1 MKMQQN
7 SNQRSLLPGRMLSI
21 TGLILAVIGAFFV
34 SVAMNGLG
42 MILGMLGYAL
52 GSRILGSV
60 ASWLSL
66 ITIFIGMFFGQE
78 TSQF

>member
-1 MKMQQN
+1 MQQN
-7 SNQRSLLPGRMLSI
+7 SNQRSLLPGRVLSI
-21 TGLILAVIGAFFV
+21 TGLFLAVIGAFFV

-66 ITIFIGMFFGQE
+66 ITIFIGMFFGQD

>member
-1 MKMQQN
+1 MQQN
-7 SNQRSLLPGRMLSI
+7 SNQRSLLAGRVLSI
-21 TGLILAVIGAFFV
+21 SGLILAVIGAFFV

-42 MILGMLGYAL
+42 IILGMLGYAL

>member
-1 MKMQQN
+1 MQQN
-7 SNQRSLLPGRMLSI
+7 SNQRSLLPGRVLSI
-21 TGLILAVIGAFFV
+21 SGLILAVIGAFFV

-42 MILGMLGYAL
+42 MIFGMLGYAL

-66 ITIFIGMFFGQE
+66 ITIFIGMFFGQD

>member
-1 MKMQQN
+1 MQQN
-7 SNQRSLLPGRMLSI
+7 SNQRSLLPGRVLSI

-42 MILGMLGYAL
+42 MIFGMLGYAL

>member
-7 SNQRSLLPGRMLSI
+7 SDQRSLLPGRVLSI

>member
-1 MKMQQN
+1 MQQN
-7 SNQRSLLPGRMLSI
+7 SDQRSLLPGRVLSI
-21 TGLILAVIGAFFV
+21 IGLILAVIGAFFV
-34 SVAMNGLG
+34 SVALNGLG

-66 ITIFIGMFFGQE
+66 ITIFIGMFFGQD

>member
-52 GSRILGSV
+52 GARILGSV

-66 ITIFIGMFFGQE
+66 ITIFIGVFFGQD